1 MPESKVRK
9 EAADKKAAKRQHET
23 AVKRQ
28 DNAKKFTRLSG
39 ARDWVPWVFVPLGL
53 LGVIWLIL
61 YYVAGSSIWGMRTLG
76 TWNFAIGIGCIA
88 AAFIVAT
95 AWK

>member
-9 EAADKKAAKRQHET
+9 GAADKKAAKRQHQT
-23 AVKRQ
+23 AVKRS
-28 DNAKKFTRLSG
+28 DNAKKFTRFSG

-53 LGVIWLIL
+53 IGVIWLIL
-61 YYVAGSSIWGMRTLG
+61 YYVAGSQIWGIKTLG

-88 AAFIVAT
+88 GAFVVAT
-95 AWK
+95 LWK

>member
-1 MPESKVRK
+1 VPESKVRK
-9 EAADKKAAKRQHET
+9 QAADKKVAKRKHQT
-23 AVKRQ
+23 DVKRSA
-28 DNAKKFTRLSG
+28 NVKKLTRISG

-53 LGVIWLIL
+53 IGVIWLIL

-88 AAFIVAT
+88 GAFVVAT
-95 AWK
+95 LWK